1 MDITNNSKSRLNLP
15 DGQSLK
21 SGETVSSPDFDQDN
35 RVMKAWIDAGLISV
49 AKGAEK
55 EVKAVSQMTVK
66 ELETYI
72 KANGGDFAESDNKPE
87 LLMIAQDIEEQLA
100 ANQE

>member
-49 AKGAEK
+49 VKGAEK
-55 EVKAVSQMTVK
+55 EAKAVSQMTVK

-72 KANGGDFAESDNKPE
+72 KANGGEFAESDNKPE